1 MTVNTTA
8 GSRVLIRKNPE
19 SLTKSLIRPFDLLMQ
34 GLSV

>member
-19 SLTKSLIRPFDLLMQ
+19 SLTKA
-34 GLSV
+34 GSVPLTC